1 MTAPPLSCRL
11 IGSGPVGLA
20 FCLFALRAGIDRER
34 IAIDRNRI
42 AALAGEASTSP
53 SSSMAPPSTTAA
65 PSSTRVPARPPIRRQ
80 LAISE
85 GSRQLLDRIIAFPEA
100 ARIERID
107 VELAG
112 RSGRTRIE
120 AADFAVP
127 ALGHVLTHEVLTR
140 ALARAVRDAFD
151 GLPAA
156 APDAPVDLV
165 VHAEGAIDSDRA
177 ARLEFGQ
184 SALLAEVRAGRRSA
198 GSPST
203 AYERFDRD
211 GPLALLPIGSAGDRF
226 AMVWCDR
233 DPINAERRQW
243 PREQLDAALNER
255 FGDQLGPLTI
265 EGPVDL
271 APLTRTR
278 RLHDATTGAAGS
290 PRQVWIGNASQM
302 LHPVAGQGLNLG
314 LRDAFEL
321 ARLLGDADEAA
332 FLAGQ
337 TGRLGP
343 GNPVGAG
350 DPVGTVGQVGT
361 AARAGAG
368 CRAGTANMTRARD
381 DLDRALARF
390 DRQRD
395 RDRGLLVGVTDQL
408 ARGFRVGGF
417 HGLQSTLL
425 TALDLLPALRRPLA
439 DTLLYGRR
447 QSA

>member
-1 MTAPPLSCRL
+1 MTAPDVSCRL

-34 IAIDRNRI
+34 IGIDRERI
-42 AALAGEASTSP
+42 AALAGEAP
-53 SSSMAPPSTTAA
+53 IGPGQA
-65 PSSTRVPARPPIRRQ
+65 PARPPIRRQ

-85 GSRQLLDRIIAFPEA
+85 GSRQLLDRIIPFPA
-100 ARIERID
+100 AAPIERID

-112 RSGRTRIE
+112 RSGRTRMA

-127 ALGHVLTHEVLTR
+127 ALGHVLTHDILTR
-140 ALARAVRDAFD
+140 ALARAVRDAFA
-151 GLPAA
+151 GLPQKP
-156 APDAPVDLV
+156 PDDPVDLV
-165 VHAEGAIDSDRA
+165 VHAEGAIEADRA
-177 ARLEFGQ
+177 ERLEFGQ
-184 SALLAEVRAGRRSA
+184 SALLAEVSAGRRAA
-198 GSPST
+198 GEPST

-211 GPLALLPIGSAGDRF
+211 GPLALLPIGAEGNRF

-243 PREQLDAALNER
+243 PRERLDAALTER
-255 FGDQLGPLTI
+255 FGDQLGPLRI

-271 APLTRTR
+271 APLTRVR
-278 RLHDATTGAAGS
+278 RQREATTGAETW

-321 ARLLGDADEAA
+321 ARLLGDVDEAA
-332 FLAGQ
+332 FVARQAGS
-337 TGRLGP
+337 TPGP
-343 GNPVGAG
+343 RDAL
-350 DPVGTVGQVGT
+350 
-361 AARAGAG
+361 
-368 CRAGTANMTRARD
+368 TRA
-381 DLDRALARF
+381 LVHF
-390 DRQRD
+390 DGRRE

-408 ARGFRVGGF
+408 ARGFRVSGL
-417 HGLQSTLL
+417 HGVQSTLL

>member
-1 MTAPPLSCRL
+1 MTAPALSCRL

-34 IAIDRNRI
+34 IAIDRDRI
-42 AALAGEASTSP
+42 AALAGEAGTAP
-53 SSSMAPPSTTAA
+53 SATAA
-65 PSSTRVPARPPIRRQ
+65 PARPTIRRQ

-151 GLPAA
+151 GLPAT

-233 DPINAERRQW
+233 DAINVERRQW

-278 RLHDATTGAAGS
+278 RLHDATSGAAGS

-337 TGRLGP
+337 TSRL
-343 GNPVGAG
+343 GAG
-350 DPVGTVGQVGT
+350 DQVGTVGQVGT
-361 AARAGAG
+361 VARVGAG
-368 CRAGTANMTRARD
+368 GRVGAGSQIGAGGRAVTADMTRARD

-395 RDRGLLVGVTDQL
+395 RDRGLLVGVTDHL
-408 ARGFRVGGF
+408 ARGFRVGSF